1 MKTTEMIARVTNAN
15 NVTILSV
22 RGLPIGWESMRD
34 LGHTLYTLVDMVQED
49 SGMYRLFE
57 KDDGA
62 LVIAPTAKA
71 EIVGPHKISYPLEFD
86 SFGELE
92 NWSKVTEEEATLL
105 RTKAPV
111 EPPKD
116 EPGVDLFK
124 QVFDLLGLNYDE
136 YGFYGEPSE
145 EFVQFV
151 NYDNYDLRVEII
163 FDKGLV
169 QVIKGK
175 RAEPP
180 RKLKISFATEP
191 TQATQPLRDWLKLN
205 ASPNIVAVVNGT
217 QAGLFEGI
225 AQVND
230 ELKPS

>member
-1 MKTTEMIARVTNAN
+1 MKTTEMIARIREAQEYVIAN
-15 NVTILSV
+15 QNGRAIRTDTL
-22 RGLPIGWESMRD
+22 RD
-34 LGHTLYTLVDMVQED
+34 LGFVLYTVIENVQHGDVWKICNAANLNFGLPATLLIMVDEHQR
-49 SGMYRLFE
+49 SL
-57 KDDGA
+57 DGA
-62 LVIAPTAKA
+62 KVTYNGVDYGITAS
-71 EIVGPHKISYPLEFD
+71 ESLEFD
-86 SFGELE
+86 GFGELE

-105 RTKAPV
+105 LTKAQV

-145 EFVQFV
+145 ASVEFVHF
-151 NYDNYDLRVEII
+151 DNYDLRVEII

-175 RAEPP
+175 TAEPP

-191 TQATQPLRDWLKLN
+191 TKHETSSRVPDQRTGYEVK
-205 ASPNIVAVVNGT
+205 AS
-217 QAGLFEGI
+217 
-225 AQVND
+225 
-230 ELKPS
+230 

>member
-15 NVTILSV
+15 SVTILSV
-22 RGLPIGWESMRD
+22 IGLPIGWESMRD
-34 LGHTLYTLVDMVQED
+34 LGHTLYTLVDMVQID

-105 RTKAPV
+105 LTKAPV
-111 EPPKD
+111 EPPQE

-124 QVFDLLGLNYDE
+124 QVCDLLDLNYDDYVINDVNDE
-136 YGFYGEPSE
+136 YAQLQHKKEDRYIDIMF
-145 EFVQFV
+145 
-151 NYDNYDLRVEII
+151 N
-163 FDKGLV
+163 KGLV
-169 QVIKGK
+169 QVNNGMT
-175 RAEPP
+175 AEPP
-180 RKLKISFATEP
+180 RKLEISFATEP
-191 TQATQPLRDWLKLN
+191 TKHGIDAFQVPDQRTGYEVK
-205 ASPNIVAVVNGT
+205 AS
-217 QAGLFEGI
+217 
-225 AQVND
+225 
-230 ELKPS
+230 

>member
-15 NVTILSV
+15 SVTILSV
-22 RGLPIGWESMRD
+22 IGLPIGWESMRD
-34 LGHTLYTLVDMVQED
+34 LGHTLYTLVDMVQID

-105 RTKAPV
+105 LTKAPV
-111 EPPKD
+111 EPPQE

-124 QVFDLLGLNYDE
+124 QVCDLLDLNYDDYVINDVNDE
-136 YGFYGEPSE
+136 YAQLQHKKEDRYIDIMF
-145 EFVQFV
+145 
-151 NYDNYDLRVEII
+151 N
-163 FDKGLV
+163 KGLV
-169 QVIKGK
+169 QVNNGK
-175 RAEPP
+175 TAEPP
-180 RKLKISFATEP
+180 RKLEISFATEP
-191 TQATQPLRDWLKLN
+191 TQH
-205 ASPNIVAVVNGT
+205 
-217 QAGLFEGI
+217 GI
-225 AQVND
+225 NTFRVPDQRT
-230 ELKPS
+230 